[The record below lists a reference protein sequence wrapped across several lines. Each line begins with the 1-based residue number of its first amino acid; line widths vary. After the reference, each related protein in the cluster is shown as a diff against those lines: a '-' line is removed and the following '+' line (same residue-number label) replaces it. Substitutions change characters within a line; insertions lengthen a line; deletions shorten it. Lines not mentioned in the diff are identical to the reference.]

1 MIDLLS
7 FQCCKMETFHLYHLA
22 ACWGASGRSVISKVL
37 LPTPLTTGP
46 VNPTISQIH
55 PINPAPQVSPNSVI
69 WAAAAHMVFAS
80 RKSQDFITPKQVEE
94 LENWTGQ
101 VSTLPHEAVNVCD
114 SCQGDLE
121 RSSGD

>member
-1 MIDLLS
+1 MMIDLLS

-22 ACWGASGRSVISKVL
+22 TCWGGRSVISKV

-46 VNPTISQIH
+46 VNPTISQMH
-55 PINPAPQVSPNSVI
+55 PTNPAPQVSPNSVI

-101 VSTLPHEAVNVCD
+101 VSTLPQEAVNMCD
-114 SCQGDLE
+114 SCQGDLKC
-121 RSSGD
+121 SSGD

>member
-1 MIDLLS
+1 
-7 FQCCKMETFHLYHLA
+7 METFHLYHLA
-22 ACWGASGRSVISKVL
+22 ACWGGRSVISKA

-94 LENWTGQ
+94 LENWTSQ
-101 VSTLPHEAVNVCD
+101 VSTPPQAAANMRDL
-114 SCQGDLE
+114 CQGDFE
-121 RSSGD
+121 CFSGD